1 MLTGENTLI
10 QEEIK
15 SMKVDDNVIKLN
27 DYYLYKTM
35 IVFNGIYVYQ

>member
-1 MLTGENTLI
+1 MITKNTLI

-15 SMKVDDNVIKLN
+15 SMKVDDNVVKLN

-35 IVFNGIYVYQ
+35 IAFNKIYVYQ